1 MARFRTAVCTGVP
14 VGLLLLGFL
23 AGPVFAQGAPG
34 PAQARYKPTSRV
46 VAGIDQGLIADGA
59 YRNSFF
65 GSTCKVP
72 FGWVDRTAEMREGD
86 STSGSDPAK
95 SLVLLAVFERPPE
108 ATGSTINSA
117 IVIAAEKI
125 SQYSGLKTAVDYF
138 GPITE
143 LATAKGFKVVNEPY
157 EFPVDAKPLVRS
169 DFSKPRAS
177 LTMFQSSLV
186 LLEKG
191 YLVSF
196 TFIGGSE
203 DEVNGLIENLH
214 FNAKK
219 ASSPPHK

>member
-1 MARFRTAVCTGVP
+1 MARIGTAVCTGVL
-14 VGLLLLGFL
+14 VGWLLLGFL
-23 AGPVFAQGAPG
+23 AGRVFAQGAPG
-34 PAQARYKPTSRV
+34 PPHASSKATSHA
-46 VAGIDQGLIADGA
+46 VAGIDQGSITDGA
-59 YRNSFF
+59 YRNPSF
-65 GSTCKVP
+65 GLTCKIP

-86 STSGSDPAK
+86 ATSASDPAQ

-117 IVIAAEKI
+117 IVIAAEKV

-157 EFPVDAKPLVRS
+157 EFPVGAKPLVRS
-169 DFSKPRAS
+169 DFSKPRGS
-177 LTMFQSSLV
+177 LTMVQSSLV

-191 YLVSF
+191 YVVSF

-203 DEVNGLIENLH
+203 DEVNGLIENLR

-219 ASSPPHK
+219 PSSPPHK